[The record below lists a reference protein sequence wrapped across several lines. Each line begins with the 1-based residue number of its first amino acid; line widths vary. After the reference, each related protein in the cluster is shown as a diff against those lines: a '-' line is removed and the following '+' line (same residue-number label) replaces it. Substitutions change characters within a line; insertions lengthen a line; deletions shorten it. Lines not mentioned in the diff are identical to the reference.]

1 MSGSRGKF
9 DPRSYMK
16 KKSLQIPNQNEGTKL
31 TRSTPAGL
39 QRVALC
45 LRMDSRRTITT
56 ILTFLLAA
64 PFLSVFG
71 AQIPPASAQAPGA
84 SLTGR
89 IIDQGVD
96 TDGNGLFEHLEI
108 GVEVNVTEP
117 GLFSIDAGGLRD
129 SHHNYID
136 VWDHTETY
144 LNAGLVHLNLSLA
157 GVKIYIC
164 GFNPSHVMSI
174 ELRDKE
180 WRTIGSLND
189 IPLSREYS
197 YSEFETP
204 KASLIGVIY
213 DEGVDTDEDGT
224 YDYLEIGVEVNV
236 SEAGDY
242 MVEVQGLLDT
252 NYGYITVGDSQSAVL
267 DVGVQVVHL
276 SLAGPTIYA
285 SGLNP
290 TMVSYI
296 SLYDEYH
303 ELFGKLHETPLS
315 RTYFC
320 NEFDVPVPLTV
331 GVEVGDWAKYS
342 LAVTWQPTD
351 PSATEPSDIEEL
363 KRTEWMEV
371 EVQSVSNTYI
381 TIVGTYL
388 FKDGTN
394 KTFASMSADLA
405 EQFLTFLIPS
415 NLSKGDLIPGIG
427 SIDDTALRTYAGASR
442 NVNYINS
449 STYFSGTATMRSW
462 GAMYWDKPTGIL
474 CELLMETSTPTDF
487 RSILLNMTET
497 SLWEKIRT
505 ALSCSFSKDTITQ
518 GGSIAVSGSMNATLS
533 GKTITLT
540 YEMPDGST
548 LTRTVTTGSD
558 GSYSD
563 SYAPYAIGSWSVTAS
578 WEGDSTHFGAT
589 SSSKSFIVGPEPFIE
604 TPTGIAAIAGG
615 IAAILIAAVFMLKKR
630 KI

>member
-1 MSGSRGKF
+1 
-9 DPRSYMK
+9 MK
-16 KKSLQIPNQNEGTKL
+16 KKVLKIPNQNERTKL
-31 TRSTPAGL
+31 TRSTLAGL
-39 QRVALC
+39 QRVVLC
-45 LRMDSRRTITT
+45 LRMGGRKTITA
-56 ILTFLLAA
+56 ILMFLLTG
-64 PFLSVFG
+64 PVLSVFR
-71 AQIPPASAQAPGA
+71 AQILPASAEALGEG
-84 SLTGR
+84 LTDK

-96 TDGNGLFEHLEI
+96 TDGDGLFNYLEI
-108 GVEVNVTEP
+108 GVEINVTEP
-117 GLFSIDAGGLRD
+117 GFYHVEAGGLRD
-129 SHHNYID
+129 PYHNYID
-136 VWDHTETY
+136 VWNYTETS
-144 LNAGLVHLNLSLA
+144 LDAGLVYLNFSFS
-157 GVKIYIC
+157 GVRIYVS

-174 ELRDKE
+174 EIRDKE
-180 WRTIGSLND
+180 WNTIGSLND
-189 IPLSREYS
+189 IPLSREYT

-204 KASLIGVIY
+204 KASLTGMIY
-213 DEGVDTDEDGT
+213 DQGVDTDEDGT

-236 SEAGDY
+236 SEAGDF
-242 MVEVQGLLDT
+242 MVEAHGLLDRD
-252 NYGYITVGDSQSAVL
+252 YEHIDVRDSQSAYL
-267 DVGVQVVHL
+267 DDGVQVVHL
-276 SLAGPTIYA
+276 SLDGPTIYA
-285 SGLNP
+285 SSLNP
-290 TMVSYI
+290 TMASYI

-331 GVEVGDWAKYS
+331 GVEVGDWTKYT

-351 PSATEPSDIEEL
+351 PSAAEPSDIEEL
-363 KRTEWMEV
+363 RKTEWMEV

-381 TIVGTYL
+381 TIVGTYH
-388 FKDGTN
+388 FWDGTN

-427 SIDDTALRTYAGASR
+427 AIDDTVLRSYAGTSR

-449 STYFSGTATMRSW
+449 STYFSGTATTRSW

-518 GGSIAVSGSMNATLS
+518 GGSIAVSGSINATLS

-540 YEMPDGST
+540 YKMPDGST

-589 SSSKSFIVGPEPFIE
+589 SSSKSFIVNPKPFIE

-615 IAAILIAAVFMLKKR
+615 IAAILMAVIFILKKR
-630 KI
+630 MI